1 MPLEFAGPG
10 HAAGEPEGIPVESKV
25 PGDAAG
31 KPEGVP
37 VESTAPGDA
46 ARVPRV
52 VPIACSLSGGDQ
64 AGRVRQWQSLL
75 AQAQGR
81 ELIEDG
87 VRFDLP
93 ATLAGQAAELAAAE
107 QRCCPFF
114 GFTLRL
120 EDGGLKLEIRAPGE
134 AWPMVREMF
143 GTAS

>member
-10 HAAGEPEGIPVESKV
+10 SAAGEPGPVPLEFAG
-25 PGDAAG
+25 PGGAAG
-31 KPEGVP
+31 E
-37 VESTAPGDA
+37 PGA
-46 ARVPRV
+46 

-64 AGRVRQWQSLL
+64 ADRVGQWQSLL
-75 AQAQGR
+75 AQAHGR
-81 ELIEDG
+81 EPVEDG

-93 ATLAGQAAELAAAE
+93 ATLAGPAAELAAAE

-120 EDGGLKLEIRAPGE
+120 EGGGLKLEIRAPGE
-134 AWPMVREMF
+134 AWPLVREVF